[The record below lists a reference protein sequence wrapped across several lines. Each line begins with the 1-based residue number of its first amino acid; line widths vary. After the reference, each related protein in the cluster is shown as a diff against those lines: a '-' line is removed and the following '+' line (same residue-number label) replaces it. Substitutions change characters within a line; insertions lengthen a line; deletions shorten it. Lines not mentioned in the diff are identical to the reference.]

1 MGGPIKGRAD
11 YYKFGDFNAACSM
24 CGRKRKA
31 SELVRN
37 WQGLFRCPEHN
48 EPRQPQDFA
57 RGVPD
62 KMGVPWAQPETDI
75 YVGPTIVPGFPV
87 SITPNPLQLGT
98 APIYYVDETFTNQ
111 YVTEDGA
118 DYYIASGAFD
128 GEAFIVLPDWVIPTN
143 FAWSWQS
150 GGAGIVIE
158 GANQAA
164 AVFVA
169 SGSGLS
175 GLAQCIVQNN
185 LGGQAIATVQ
195 VKS

>member
-31 SELVRN
+31 AELVRN

-75 YVGPTIVPGFPV
+75 YVGSTIVPTFPV
-87 SITPNPLQLGT
+87 KITPTPLVLNQTLQYITETGT
-98 APIYYVDETFTNQ
+98 GY
-111 YVTEDGA
+111 YVTEDGLNIYVSSA
-118 DYYIASGAFD
+118 GFF
-128 GEAFIVLPDWVIPTN
+128 GEAFVVLPDWVIPTSY
-143 FAWSWQS
+143 AWFWQS
-150 GGAGIVIE
+150 GGTGITIG
-158 GANQAA
+158 GAAQYAA
-164 AVFVA
+164 TFTAA
-169 SGSGLS
+169 SGGLS
-175 GLAQCIVQNN
+175 GVAQCAVTNS
-185 LGGQAIATVQ
+185 LGGLAIATVQ
-195 VKS
+195 VNS